1 MCKVY
6 GYCRVSTT
14 SQKLDRQIK
23 VIRNEYPDAIIFS
36 EKYTGSTLN
45 RPEWNRLMS
54 KVTSGDTIVFEDV
67 SRFSRD
73 DAEEAFKLYEEL
85 YNAGIKLVFI
95 SKPHLNTDSY
105 KEMGC
110 TLKNEYI
117 SGDDIN
123 GEILNE
129 SIAFINKVL
138 FMVRRQQF
146 MAAFDQSYQE
156 LVNIRKNIKQG
167 MEVARDKGKQ
177 IGHKKESTY
186 VTNRERVAIRII
198 NENIDKGLKKREMK
212 DLISKAF
219 ERELGYLKCHN
230 ISDVT
235 YYKYRQKA
243 LGIEPRHY
251 NKSDK
256 QGNK

>member
-105 KEMGC
+105 KEIGC
-110 TLKNEYI
+110 TLKND
-117 SGDDIN
+117 SGIGAELTDA
-123 GEILNE
+123 L
-129 SIAFINKVL
+129 NKVI
-138 FMVRRQQF
+138 FVIIKMQF
-146 MAAFDQSYQE
+146 VAAFDQSHQE

-177 IGHKKESTY
+177 IGQKKGGGYMT
-186 VTNRERVAIRII
+186 
-198 NENIDKGLKKREMK
+198 KREYIAKDIIIQGVEKGYPDDVIK
-212 DLISKAF
+212 DLISAEF
-219 ERELGYLKCHN
+219 ERQLGYLKCHK

-235 YYKYRQKA
+235 YYKYKRNA
-243 LGIEPRHY
+243 LGREKRHY
-251 NKSDK
+251 SKSEGQDNK
-256 QGNK
+256 